1 MQLEIRNLIKQYKN
15 KTALNGISLKLSTGI
30 YGLLGPNGAGKSTLM
45 NIISGNISPSS
56 GKILL
61 DGEDINE
68 RSRSFRSVLGYMP
81 QQQSLYPDFMAYDF
95 LAYMST
101 LRGMKRKAAA
111 TRIPEVLEQV
121 GLLDRSGDKIKS
133 FSGGMKQRLLIAQAI
148 LADPK
153 VLILDEPTAGLD
165 PKQRIAIRNLI
176 SQIAADK
183 IVIIATH
190 IVSDVELVANRF
202 LLLKAGEIIADDTR
216 EGLCSLLQGK
226 VWELYVDEDT
236 LNSIQENGSFQVGNI
251 SREGNHF
258 YVRVIAEKEPEAYSH
273 LPMRPTLEDVYQYC
287 YPE

>member
-81 QQQSLYPDFMAYDF
+81 QQQSLYPDFTAYDF

-121 GLLDRSGDKIKS
+121 GLLDRSGDRIKS

-153 VLILDEPTAGLD
+153 VLILDEPTAGLG
-165 PKQRIAIRNLI
+165 PKQRISIRNLI
-176 SQIAADK
+176 SKIAADK

-216 EGLCSLLQGK
+216 EALCASLQGK
-226 VWELYVDEDT
+226 VWELFVGEDT
-236 LNSIQENGSFQVGNI
+236 LTDIQEEGRFLVGNI
-251 SREGNHF
+251 SRDGEHF
-258 YVRVIAEKEPEAYSH
+258 YVRVISEKEPETFPH
-273 LPMRPTLEDVYQYC
+273 QPMRPTLEDVYQYY